1 MSKKGGKGKKK
12 GGKGGGNVIEHGFR
26 IISQAPALDIYR

>member
-12 GGKGGGNVIEHGFR
+12 GGG
-26 IISQAPALDIYR
+26 IINKTILNKILKKFLYNIYYKIY